1 MNFTGNILLQDRKL
15 GEHMTIDEMMIEIK
29 QQGYD
34 FEHAMCDIEDSRENQ
49 VKYQEKGEQCKQL
62 VDFLAELKK
71 YKQLEEQ
78 GRLIKLPCKIGD
90 AVWDIDFGF
99 PIAQYISAFSF
110 GQCDDYVEPPVS
122 DREIIIYYS
131 DLNESAVGGCAMS
144 EIGKT
149 VFLTREEAEKKLEE
163 MEKNNEII

>member
-49 VKYQEKGEQCKQL
+49 VMYQEKGEQCKQL

-78 GRLIKLPCKIGD
+78 GRLIKLPCKVGD
-90 AVWDIDFGF
+90 TVYHLCEVFGLLK
-99 PIAQYISAFSF
+99 YNV
-110 GQCDDYVEPPVS
+110 D
-122 DREIIIYYS
+122 EIIIDKTITYQCSAYS
-131 DLNESAVGGCAMS
+131 NPIGDCPS
-144 EIGKT
+144 ECLDEIEPDISEFGKT
-149 VFLTREEAEKKLEE
+149 VFLTLEEAKEKLKELRG
-163 MEKNNEII
+163 NQS